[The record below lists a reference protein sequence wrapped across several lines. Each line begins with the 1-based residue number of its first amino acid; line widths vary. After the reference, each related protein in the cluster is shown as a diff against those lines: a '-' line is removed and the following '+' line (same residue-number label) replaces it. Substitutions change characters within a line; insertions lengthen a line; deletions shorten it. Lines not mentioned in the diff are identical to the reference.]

1 VIDLRSWLARKQEA
15 SIMGA
20 KIPTHLFAIVVAFLA
35 LGILLPAAQS
45 GEASS
50 AQTPSSSDTSG
61 IRGPFVSK
69 AVAPAVFDGDLRD
82 LPQTSREDLLSQGN
96 PHPPISVQKWPAS
109 APGFVDPVAQTELG
123 EGQMPLPIR
132 NFEAM
137 DKIEGGGWTPPDTVG
152 DVGPE
157 HYVQGVNV
165 GFGIY
170 NKATGAELVTMSFDD
185 LFEGTGTPCDDQ
197 NRGDIIV
204 LYDHL
209 AGRWL
214 LSDFSLPST
223 GPVYQC
229 LAISKTSHPITGGW
243 YFYGYVV
250 DADGSPWHDYPKL
263 GVWPDAYYMTAN
275 MFTPWSG
282 AWVWAFNR
290 AAMLDGD
297 PLTAIR
303 FETGTAYGS
312 LLPANLEGPP
322 PPADAPN
329 YLAAFGY
336 PGILRLWEFHVD
348 WTTPANSS
356 FTGPMNLTV
365 ADAGLIFDIPQ
376 QSPGWDLD
384 SLGDRLMMQLQY
396 RNFDSHEAL
405 WVNHT
410 VASGGVA
417 GVRWY
422 EIRDP
427 GGTPYVHQQSTYQPD
442 DLYRWMGSLAVDG
455 DGNMAVGY
463 SVSSENMMPAI
474 RYAGR
479 LMGETPGILPQA
491 EVSLIE
497 GTGVQVGVSRWG
509 DYSSMTVD
517 PVDDCTFWYTQEYYE
532 TTGSVWTTRV
542 GSFKF
547 PSCGQPK
554 GWISG
559 TVYDVDTLAGIPNAP
574 VVAEGVDITLSVQ
587 TDATGHYSMTLPVG
601 AYDVTAGPLAPAYP
615 DPVTVVGI
623 GVSAGAIVPLDIGL
637 APKPDLIEAELQI
650 DDNVAGGNS
659 NGYPEPGESGLL
671 LWQGLY
677 NQGAATANNVTA
689 HLTALTPGVTV
700 TVPDAPYPD
709 IVPGT
714 SQENLVAF
722 GFSIAPNVTCG
733 AVLDFEEIVS
743 TDQGV
748 FTFTISLTASVPLPM
763 VSLFSDDM
771 EGGLGNWSTGGV
783 FSFWATTAEKAHSP
797 THSASDSPY
806 AEYANNTNAWL
817 QSPVFDL
824 SDKGNIHLSFW
835 QDYDMESGWDFVYV
849 EYSLDGG
856 TTWQDPLTSHSGQA
870 SWALETLSTPQLD
883 HQPSAAFRFRL
894 QSDEA
899 ETRNGWYVDDV
910 ELSYEPFACLYLP
923 PEPPTLIAPP
933 NGSITTTHNITFAW
947 EAGGSTSPMGYNM
960 ELDGEVIT
968 TTNTFSA
975 TILDSDTHSWR
986 VRAFNGAGYSDYS
999 DAWMVTIA
1007 DPPAVPIPL
1016 APADGTV
1023 TTTQGITLTW
1033 APGYGD
1039 LPNGYNLELDGVVI
1053 TTTGTTSATMLA
1065 MGNHTWRVRAFSVAG
1080 YSDYSDA
1087 WMVTVEQGGYLNYLP
1102 IVLRGQ

>member
-1 VIDLRSWLARKQEA
+1 MFDLDFWLTHKQEA
-15 SIMGA
+15 FIVKA
-20 KIPTHLFAIVVAFLA
+20 KIPQHLFALVSAFLA
-35 LGILLPAAQS
+35 LGIILPAAQS

-50 AQTPSSSDTSG
+50 ARTPSGSG
-61 IRGPFVSK
+61 NTDIRGPFVGE

-82 LPQTSREDLLSQGN
+82 LPQTSREELLSQGN

-109 APGFVDPVAQTELG
+109 APGFVDPLAQTEPG
-123 EGQMPLPIR
+123 KGQMPPPIR

-170 NKATGAELVTMSFDD
+170 DKATGAEEVTMSFDD
-185 LFEGTGTPCDDQ
+185 LFDGTGTPCDDQ

-229 LAISKTSHPITGGW
+229 LGISQTSDPITGGW

-282 AWVWAFNR
+282 AWVWAFDR

-297 PLTAIR
+297 PLTAVR
-303 FETGTAYGS
+303 FETGTAYAS

-322 PPADAPN
+322 PPAGTPN

-336 PGILRLWEFHVD
+336 PDTLRLWEFHVD
-348 WTTPANSS
+348 WGTPANSS
-356 FTGPMNLTV
+356 FSGPTNLNV
-365 ADAGLIFDIPQ
+365 ADVGLIFDIPQ

-396 RNFDSHEAL
+396 RNFDDHEAL

-427 GGTPYVHQQSTYQPD
+427 GGTPYVHQQGTYQPD

-463 SVSSENMMPAI
+463 SVSSGNMMPAV

-491 EVSLIE
+491 EASLIE
-497 GTGVQVGVSRWG
+497 GTGVQVGISRWG

-517 PVDDCTFWYTQEYYE
+517 AADDCTFWYTQEYYE
-532 TTGSVWTTRV
+532 TTGSLWTTRV

-559 TVYDVDTLAGIPNAP
+559 TVYDADTLAGIPN
-574 VVAEGVDITLSVQ
+574 VSLVATAVDITLSVQ
-587 TDATGHYSMTLPVG
+587 TGATGHYSMTLPAG
-601 AYDVTAGPLAPAYP
+601 TYDITAGPLAPGYP
-615 DPVTVVGI
+615 DPAIFLDVDVIAGETVL
-623 GVSAGAIVPLDIGL
+623 LDIGL
-637 APKPDLIEAELQI
+637 AAQPDLIAGELQI
-650 DDNVAGGNS
+650 DDNVAGGNN
-659 NGYPEPGESGLL
+659 NGHPEPGESGLL

-677 NQGAATANNVTA
+677 NQGVAAVDNVTA
-689 HLTALTPGVTV
+689 HLTAFTPGVTV
-700 TVPDAPYPD
+700 TIADAVYPD
-709 IVPGT
+709 IAAGT
-714 SQENLVAF
+714 SQENLAAF
-722 GFSIAPNVTCG
+722 EFSIAPTVTCG
-733 AVLDFEEIVS
+733 TVLGFEEIVS

-748 FTFTISLTASVPLPM
+748 YTITFSLNASVPLPM
-763 VSLFSDDM
+763 ASLFSDDM
-771 EGGLGNWSTGGV
+771 EDGLGNWSTGGNPDL
-783 FSFWATTAEKAHSP
+783 WATTTEKAHSP
-797 THSASDSPY
+797 IRSASDNPY
-806 AEYANNTNAWL
+806 ANYPDSANTWL

-835 QDYDMESGWDFVYV
+835 QDYDMQTGDFVYV
-849 EYSLDGG
+849 EYSIDGG
-856 TTWQDPLTSHSGQA
+856 ATWQDPLTSHTGQA
-870 SWALETLSTPQLD
+870 SWTLETLSIPELD
-883 HQPSAAFRFRL
+883 HQATAAFRFRL

-899 ETRNGWYVDDV
+899 VNEKGWYIDDV
-910 ELSYEPFACLYLP
+910 ELSYEPFTCLYAA

-933 NGSITTTHNITFAW
+933 NGSVTATRNITFTW
-947 EAGGSTSPMGYNM
+947 EAGGGTSPTGYNV
-960 ELDGEVIT
+960 ELDGDVVT
-968 TTNTFSA
+968 TTDTFST
-975 TILDSDTHSWR
+975 TIMDSGAHNWR

-999 DAWMVTIA
+999 DTWIMTIA
-1007 DPPAVPIPL
+1007 DPPAVPLLL
-1016 APADGTV
+1016 APPDSTV
-1023 TTTQGITLTW
+1023 TTTQGITFTW
-1033 APGYGD
+1033 APGDGD
-1039 LPNGYNLELDGVVI
+1039 SPEGYNLELDGVVI
-1053 TTTGTTSATMLA
+1053 TTPGTTSATMLA
-1065 MGNHTWRVRAFSVAG
+1065 VGDHTWRVRAFNVAG
-1080 YSDYSDA
+1080 HSDYSDA
-1087 WMVTVEQGGYLNYLP
+1087 WMVTVQQGSYLIYLP
-1102 IVLRGQ
+1102 VMVRGQ